1 MNLGNQIQYYRKQA
15 GITQEVLASELG
27 VSVSAVSKW
36 ENDCSV
42 PDILMLCNLADYF
55 KVTTDELLG
64 RAGRLTFAVC
74 DDAAIIREAL
84 KAIVQREGCLCPVVA
99 ESGGQLKE
107 ALKSTVPN
115 AVFLDLTLP
124 DTDSLE
130 LLQQLKQ
137 DFPEMKII
145 LLSDDAL
152 KEMQEK
158 AVCLGADGYITKPF
172 LPEHISAAIAAFGCS
187 SSV

>member
-15 GITQEVLASELG
+15 GITQ
-27 VSVSAVSKW
+27 
-36 ENDCSV
+36 
-42 PDILMLCNLADYF
+42 
-55 KVTTDELLG
+55 
-64 RAGRLTFAVC
+64 
-74 DDAAIIREAL
+74 
-84 KAIVQREGCLCPVVA
+84 
-99 ESGGQLKE
+99 E

-137 DFPEMKII
+137 NFPEMKII
-145 LLSDDAL
+145 LLSDEAS

-158 AVCLGADGYITKPF
+158 AVSLGADCYITKP
-172 LPEHISAAIAAFGCS
+172 LPAGAYFRRHCRIRTLFFCLIVLSL
-187 SSV
+187 VRQ